1 MARPSRGAVHVFVAL
16 ILCILI
22 GGEYASAGGRAAV
35 SRTVAVSRVRYAC
48 LCDFHARYFIVA
60 VARFR

>member
-1 MARPSRGAVHVFVAL
+1 MARPSRGAVYVFVAL

-48 LCDFHARYFIVA
+48 LCVFHARYFIVA